1 MQQIDEPE
9 GESAVPVAP
18 WRLQGTACLS
28 LWRLPPAELGVL
40 APDPALPLFT
50 FACNAFVATIWAKYT
65 GGTLS
70 YDELAVAVLVRG
82 KGLLVPAA
90 SVTAIWVDDAVSAE
104 GGRRL
109 WHIPKALA
117 CFDTSDEA
125 DRGFVSRMMLDDQ
138 STAKLRFKPKTML
151 PGRPELSGFVIQ
163 PGKSGPLRTRC
174 TVNGKM
180 CIGRAHWEFAETGP
194 LAQLHSRKPLV
205 SVGVDEMD
213 TAFGV

>member
-18 WRLQGTACLS
+18 WRLQGAACLS

-50 FACNAFVATIWAKYT
+50 FAGNAFVAIIWAKYT

-109 WHIPKALA
+109 WNIPKALA
-117 CFDTSDEA
+117 SFETSSEA
-125 DRGFVSRMMLDDQ
+125 DHGFVGRMTLDGQ
-138 STAKLRFKPKTML
+138 SIAQLRFEPKTLL
-151 PGRPELSGFVIQ
+151 PGRHDLSGFVIQ
-163 PGKSGPLRTRC
+163 TGKGGPLRTRC
-174 TVNGKM
+174 AVNGKL
-180 CIGRAHWEFAETGP
+180 CTGRAQWEFAGAGP
-194 LAQLHSRKPLV
+194 LAPLHGRKPLV
-205 SVGVDEMD
+205 SFSVGHMD
-213 TAFGV
+213 AAFGV